1 MIQRHLDVYKLVIGQ
16 TTQISNLSVK
26 PKRKEQTR
34 FNRFYNQLIKMI
46 IKFKSQ
52 HYLQLCTS
60 WFLTRMFHFFSFS
73 KMGLA
78 SEATLAET
86 VVEVTLLLFSCCGT
100 VLANIMVLIVVAT
113 KEKLQAPTYFYYLSL
128 AVSDFI
134 LGKEVQYW
142 VLLLSFF
149 CFLVFYFSF
158 FLCCGL
164 CFMVHNISVWI
175 YL

>member
-1 MIQRHLDVYKLVIGQ
+1 
-16 TTQISNLSVK
+16 
-26 PKRKEQTR
+26 
-34 FNRFYNQLIKMI
+34 MI

-149 CFLVFYFSF
+149 CFLVFHFSF

-164 CFMVHNISVWI
+164 CFVVHNINVWI
-175 YL
+175 YP

>member
-1 MIQRHLDVYKLVIGQ
+1 
-16 TTQISNLSVK
+16 
-26 PKRKEQTR
+26 
-34 FNRFYNQLIKMI
+34 
-46 IKFKSQ
+46 
-52 HYLQLCTS
+52 
-60 WFLTRMFHFFSFS
+60 MFHFFSFS

-100 VLANIMVLIVVAT
+100 VLANIMVLIFVAT

-149 CFLVFYFSF
+149 CFLVFHFSF

-164 CFMVHNISVWI
+164 CFMVHNINVWI

>member
-1 MIQRHLDVYKLVIGQ
+1 
-16 TTQISNLSVK
+16 
-26 PKRKEQTR
+26 
-34 FNRFYNQLIKMI
+34 
-46 IKFKSQ
+46 
-52 HYLQLCTS
+52 
-60 WFLTRMFHFFSFS
+60 MFHFFSFS

-149 CFLVFYFSF
+149 CFLF
-158 FLCCGL
+158 FIFRFFFVVAFVLWCT
-164 CFMVHNISVWI
+164 M
-175 YL
+175 

>member
-1 MIQRHLDVYKLVIGQ
+1 
-16 TTQISNLSVK
+16 
-26 PKRKEQTR
+26 
-34 FNRFYNQLIKMI
+34 MI

-134 LGKEVQYW
+134 LGKEVQGFTFEF
-142 VLLLSFF
+142 LLFSCFSLFVFSLLWPLFYGAQYKRLDLPVIWPANEVYLWICLFF
-149 CFLVFYFSF
+149 IHYVES
-158 FLCCGL
+158 FLCFSL
-164 CFMVHNISVWI
+164 SYSVKKVV
-175 YL
+175 